1 MKISSNWSA
10 PVKQSG
16 HFSVKIGRKT
26 KTLRC
31 SLSPVLCVWLNW
43 NIQVAKTERPRRE
56 RNHLS
61 VPPCLPKWK
70 RVKRKTSFPPCGQR
84 SFKKTLCDTCTATS
98 NSAAVSWTLVWVQN
112 QNAKR
117 EKSPWG
123 RQGERGRTGRTFFY
137 LFSVT
142 ESTQPLWSDTLQT
155 LHRHTHTHRFELLYL
170 WEPSLTWRLQLVLG
184 LGIIWSYKSSRT
196 LYNGFH
202 MLLTTT
208 NTLILMC
215 KISGVPP

>member
-155 LHRHTHTHRFELLYL
+155 LHRHTHTHTGLNCYTCENPHWHGVSSSSWDWGSFEVIVAPVHY
-170 WEPSLTWRLQLVLG
+170 
-184 LGIIWSYKSSRT
+184 
-196 LYNGFH
+196 
-202 MLLTTT
+202 TTVST
-208 NTLILMC
+208 C
-215 KISGVPP
+215 Y